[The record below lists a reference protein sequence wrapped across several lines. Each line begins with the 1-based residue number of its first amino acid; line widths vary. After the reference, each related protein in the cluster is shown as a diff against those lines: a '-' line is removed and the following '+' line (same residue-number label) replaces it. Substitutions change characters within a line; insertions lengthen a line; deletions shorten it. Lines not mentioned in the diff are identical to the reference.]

1 MGRWP
6 PAAEAGC
13 QATVSVV
20 ARLGCA
26 ADRCDGGDVAR
37 AHRPDDAPLYDLAA
51 EWVDRCL
58 RGDGS
63 LFDEEREQLWTL
75 KNFERLRAIFT
86 EQPDESS
93 DPFLV
98 KLGRQLAGASDDLVL
113 LFGEVL
119 YVHLLIA
126 NDIGGAAKRDNV
138 TAVLSHMKEG
148 VKLPDRLDERLERG
162 LVNTGVAYKTYRPQQ
177 LWLFIDVVIAL
188 KSRLPEQRRAALEDP
203 WRFRDLVLQVPH
215 EAAFTQRNALL
226 HLVHPDTF
234 EDCVSRDHK
243 QQFVDAYGHLTT
255 NADDVD
261 RALLEIR
268 DALES
273 EAGEPVNLYR
283 EPYRS
288 QWARERLQAWDVLTA
303 VAPVVLDWGQYD
315 VEERTYK
322 LELAEQLRG
331 LYAGERDLG
340 WSVDVVR
347 AINRTNLVNFR
358 PLGRLRTWGKEH
370 PAQLDAAFAALVDA
384 DQPVAALDRFA
395 AGVSEVLSTRGARL
409 SVGAV
414 LLFGMDPST
423 YAPWRAQ
430 ATSSYARLLGYA
442 LPTDGSDSEQYGAYL
457 EMLDVVSEELE
468 RRGLDLRDRLDA
480 QALLWVVAG
489 KDLDADPF
497 TTLPRSTRRKL
508 AAWRGD
514 ESPIDDEDDGA
525 GRGSLEDRWRA
536 DRIRQIAAAAAEL
549 EEDRASASAP
559 SPEQRRTYAVEAL
572 RQLDERGNL
581 EAFLADYRD
590 SEQSL
595 EHTRKGAHQT
605 FLSTLERR
613 ADDPVEAARVV
624 AAALTAPASVDQIGE
639 RLEPLVDLAQRTGT
653 PHAPAAG
660 MAPLVA
666 SAFWNLQN
674 TQWLP
679 LYRTAED
686 ALSWWGWLP
695 SSSDGTERYRTYLD
709 AFRDRET
716 VEALRRVG
724 NGWFPGLD
732 PSLGERLALNREQ
745 ADDED
750 LASDRTRNLEH
761 VRADLKVLD
770 RCIVDA
776 LTHQLGQPLETVTS
790 ALEGRSATD
799 AFIAWRPRNS
809 VANPPPDLRLWITA
823 DGIAIGVH
831 PGGGRDH
838 LAESF
843 EIARQRRL
851 DDVELFGITVDERGH
866 RSFTQTEE
874 LSAGQDLLVGRWYP
888 GSSALGR
895 SDLVDDL
902 AALVTR
908 LKPLLGAWLANLGA
922 GPIPITGQ
930 TDDALAKQVERFV
943 RERGYPS
950 LKERQQIEA
959 RAELRQVLT
968 PEGLDNYDLD
978 GMRRVVNSSAGGGP
992 GPQSVLNITLR
1003 DASAE
1008 ELDRFFDAVR
1018 YLLWDGDEP
1027 ETVRIDRLLDK
1038 DDLGVPGLGESVVV
1052 KMLATAHPDRWVPA
1066 FPLRGPMGKL
1076 RLLEALGLPHEL
1088 VGTTGEQQ
1096 VRAND
1101 ALRDRLEPHFPGDT
1115 WGMKDF
1121 AYWLASQEEV
1131 VETTAGVDL
1140 IEKAATD
1147 LHVSVDF
1154 LREVVELLREKRQI
1168 ILYGP
1173 PGTGKTYLARRLA
1186 RALVNDDETR
1196 YRLVQFHP
1204 SYSYE
1209 DFFEGY
1215 RPDVDGDGQLTYQLQ
1230 QGPFAQM
1237 VEAAEASPAAEH
1249 VMIIDEINRANLPKV
1264 FGELLFLL
1272 EYRDEPAYTQYR
1284 PSEPFTVPQKLYLIG
1299 TMNTA
1304 DRSIALVD
1312 AALRRRFHFVGFF
1325 PHEGEVAGLLRRWL
1339 EARNGPTW
1347 VADLLDQVN
1356 GELRRDLGGPHLQIG
1371 PSYFMVD
1378 GLDRTKLER
1387 IWRYSIHPYI
1397 EEQLFGQQDRID
1409 RYRFEAVWSRFQP
1422 DPSGIPG
1429 EDDDAP

>member
-1 MGRWP
+1 
-6 PAAEAGC
+6 
-13 QATVSVV
+13 
-20 ARLGCA
+20 
-26 ADRCDGGDVAR
+26 VAR
-37 AHRPDDAPLYDLAA
+37 AHRPDDAPLYELAA
-51 EWVDRCL
+51 EWVERCL
-58 RGDGS
+58 AGDRS
-63 LFDEEREQLWTL
+63 LFDETRERLWTL
-75 KNFERLRAIFT
+75 SNFERIREIFT

-148 VKLPDRLDERLERG
+148 VKLPDRLDERLEHG

-188 KSRLPEQRRAALEDP
+188 KSRSPEERRVALEDP
-203 WRFRDLVLQVPH
+203 WRFRELVHQVPH

-234 EDCVSRDHK
+234 EDCVSRDYK
-243 QQFVDAYGHLTT
+243 QQFVDAYGHLAT
-255 NADDVD
+255 NTDDLD

-273 EAGEPVNLYR
+273 AASEPVDLYR

-288 QWARERLQAWDVLTA
+288 QWSRERLRAWDVLSA
-303 VAPVVLDWGQYD
+303 VAPVVTGWGQYD
-315 VEERTYK
+315 AEERIYK
-322 LELAEQLRG
+322 LELAEQLRAV
-331 LYAGERDLG
+331 YEGERGVG

-347 AINRTNLVNFR
+347 VINRTNLVNFR
-358 PLGRLRTWGKEH
+358 PLGRLRNWGKEH
-370 PAQLDAAFAALVDA
+370 PEQLDAAVAALVDA
-384 DQPVAALDRFA
+384 DQPIAALDAFA
-395 AGVSEVLSTRGARL
+395 ADVGEVLSTRGARL

-414 LLFGMDPST
+414 MLFGLDPSS

-430 ATSSYARLLGYA
+430 ATASYTRLLGYG
-442 LPTDGSDSEQYGAYL
+442 LPTDGSDSEHYGAYL
-457 EMLDVVSEELE
+457 EMLDVVREELQ
-468 RRGLDLRDRLDA
+468 RRGVDLRDRLDA

-489 KDLDADPF
+489 KDLEAEPF
-497 TTLPRSTRRKL
+497 VSLKASTSRKL

-514 ESPIDDEDDGA
+514 ERLINDEDE
-525 GRGSLEDRWRA
+525 RGGGSSLENRWRA
-536 DRIRQIAAAAAEL
+536 DRIRQISEAAAGL
-549 EEDRASASAP
+549 EEDKAGASAP
-559 SPEQRRTYAVEAL
+559 SQEDRQAYAVEAL
-572 RQLDERGNL
+572 RQLRERGNL
-581 EAFLADYRD
+581 DAFVADYRESD
-590 SEQSL
+590 QAL
-595 EHTRKGAHQT
+595 EHTPKGAHQT
-605 FLSTLERR
+605 FLSTLVRR
-613 ADDPVEAARVV
+613 ADDADEAARVL
-624 AAALTAPASVDQIGE
+624 AAGLSAPASADQIGE
-639 RLEPLVDLAQRTGT
+639 HLEPLVELAQRTGT

-660 MAPLVA
+660 MVPLVA
-666 SAFWNLQN
+666 SAFWSLQDA
-674 TQWLP
+674 QWLP
-679 LYRTAED
+679 LYRTAEN

-695 SSSDGTERYRTYLD
+695 SSSEATERYRGYLD
-709 AFRDRET
+709 ALGDRET
-716 VEALRRVG
+716 VEAFRRVG

-732 PSLGERLALNREQ
+732 PTLVERLALNREQ
-745 ADDED
+745 ANDED
-750 LASDRTRNLEH
+750 VASDRTRNLEH

-770 RCIVDA
+770 RCIVAA
-776 LTHQLGQPLETVTS
+776 LTRQLGQPLETVTS
-790 ALEGRSATD
+790 ALEGRSESD
-799 AFIAWRPRNS
+799 AFIAWRLRNS
-809 VANPPPDLRLWITA
+809 VANPPPDVRVWITS
-823 DGIAIGVH
+823 DGIAIGAH
-831 PGGGRDH
+831 PGGGRDR

-843 EIARQRRL
+843 EIAQQRRPA
-851 DDVELFGITVDERGH
+851 DVELFAVTSDERGH
-866 RSFTQTEE
+866 RSFERVEQ
-874 LSAGQDLLVGRWYP
+874 LAAGADLLVGRWYP
-888 GSSALGR
+888 GSTALGR

-902 AALVTR
+902 TALVTR
-908 LKPLLGAWLANLGA
+908 LKPLFGAWLADLGA
-922 GPIPITGQ
+922 GSIPITGQ
-930 TDDALAKQVERFV
+930 SDDALAQHVKRFV
-943 RERGYPS
+943 RERSYPS

-959 RAELRQVLT
+959 RADLRQVLT
-968 PEGLDNYDLD
+968 PEGLDSYDLD
-978 GMRRVVNSSAGGGP
+978 GIRRVVNSSAGGGA
-992 GPQSVLNITLR
+992 GPQAVLNTTLR

-1008 ELDRFFDAVR
+1008 ELDGFFEAVR

-1027 ETVRIDRLLDK
+1027 EAVRIDRLLDK
-1038 DDLGVPGLGESVVV
+1038 ADLGLPGLGESVVV
-1052 KMLATAHPDRWVPA
+1052 KLLATAHPDRWVPA
-1066 FPLRGPMGKL
+1066 FPLRGPMGKV

-1088 VGTTGEQQ
+1088 VGTVGEQQ
-1096 VRAND
+1096 VTANNSI
-1101 ALRDRLEPHFPGDT
+1101 RDRLEPHFPGDT
-1115 WGMKDF
+1115 WGMKNF

-1147 LHVSVDF
+1147 LHVSADF
-1154 LREVVELLREKRQI
+1154 LREVVELLREKKQI

-1339 EARNGPTW
+1339 EARDGPTW

-1356 GELRRDLGGPHLQIG
+1356 DELRRDLGGPHLQIG

-1429 EDDDAP
+1429 EGDEEP